1 MQTKKSIIP
10 YEGALLNPRRDAT
23 FKALFGG
30 ESTNARFALKSFLE
44 AVLEANIENI
54 QLAPNELPGDS
65 EDEKQPRF
73 DLTCTIDGEKVNVEM
88 QTSDTF
94 LNYAN
99 RVEYYV
105 AHLLNHYSPRG
116 MHWKDVPKV
125 YQVSVL
131 NFFFD
136 QSSPAAVSQY
146 QMRTEDGRRLNRRMN
161 VFILE
166 LPKMGDD
173 PLNIETLTP
182 VERWCTFLKYADDP
196 EKADVIK
203 TLCSAEAGIM
213 AASTVLSE
221 ISQDEA
227 AWLAEFAR
235 DVAERDH
242 MDLIAT
248 LEEKKAALAETEAA
262 LAEKAAA
269 LIKKDSVLA
278 EKDSAL
284 AEKDIALAEKDSAL
298 AEKDT
303 ALAEKEAELEQ
314 LRAQL
319 AALQSKIK

>member
-1 MQTKKSIIP
+1 
-10 YEGALLNPRRDAT
+10 
-23 FKALFGG
+23 
-30 ESTNARFALKSFLE
+30 
-44 AVLEANIENI
+44 
-54 QLAPNELPGDS
+54 
-65 EDEKQPRF
+65 
-73 DLTCTIDGEKVNVEM
+73 
-88 QTSDTF
+88 
-94 LNYAN
+94 
-99 RVEYYV
+99 
-105 AHLLNHYSPRG
+105 

-146 QMRTEDGRRLNRRMN
+146 QMHTEDGRRLNRRMN

-166 LPKMGDD
+166 LPKMGDN

-262 LAEKAAA
+262 LAEKTAA

-278 EKDSAL
+278 EKDS
-284 AEKDIALAEKDSAL
+284 ALAEKDSAL

-319 AALQSKIK
+319 TALQSKIK